1 MTDDPQII
9 WEKWRDPYGYDDM
22 LDINDQIMNMDSEEP
37 EDFIDSPESNNE
49 EKSNNI
55 KNISNN
61 FFKPKM
67 PFMFTPMGIIPYTE
81 NTACSKIFNFWTG
94 HTNFNISNKICDI
107 IENTEGIETFDIF
120 TRYRFRVGIGKAFT
134 DSTVMRDINHH
145 IYQFFL
151 E

>member
-1 MTDDPQII
+1 MIQDDPQII
-9 WEKWRDPYGYDDM
+9 WEKWRDPYGSDDISE
-22 LDINDQIMNMDSEEP
+22 INDYLMNNNNTEEYNDEEDASDSTL
-37 EDFIDSPESNNE
+37 NNHD
-49 EKSNNI
+49 I
-55 KNISNN
+55 KNN

-81 NTACSKIFNFWTG
+81 STASGKLFNFWTG
-94 HTNFNISNKICDI
+94 HTNFNISKKISDI

-120 TRYRFRVGIGKAFT
+120 TRYRFRIAVGKAFI
-134 DSTVMRDINHH
+134 DSDVMRTINKN

>member
-1 MTDDPQII
+1 MSEDPKII
-9 WEKWRDPYGYDDM
+9 WEKWRDPYGYDDI
-22 LDINDQIMNMDSEEP
+22 LDINEHILNQEDDP
-37 EDFIDSPESNNE
+37 ENFIDAQDETTD
-49 EKSNNI
+49 EKTQNI
-55 KNISNN
+55 KNISDH

-81 NTACSKIFNFWTG
+81 NTACSKLFNFWTG

-107 IENTEGIETFDIF
+107 IENAEGIETFDIF
-120 TRYRFRVGIGKAFT
+120 TRYRFRIGIGKAFV
-134 DSTVMRDINHH
+134 DSIIMRDINNH